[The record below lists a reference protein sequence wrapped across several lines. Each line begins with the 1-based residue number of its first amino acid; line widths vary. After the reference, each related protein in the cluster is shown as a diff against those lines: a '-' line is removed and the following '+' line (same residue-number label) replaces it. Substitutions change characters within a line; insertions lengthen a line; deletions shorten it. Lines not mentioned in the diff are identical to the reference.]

1 MTELEQRPVLVK
13 QEIAEP
19 SVPNRLLKSLLDAT
33 RKQVQAATTM
43 VDGPNYKPSGVL
55 AADAA
60 AKGLTAQTNYAEP
73 VDSCNPPA
81 NANQRL
87 YTFENHDDIQSTI
100 RLDNARFYTLGRSK
114 ACDIRVD
121 HDTVADLHGVLQYRK
136 VDDAVKIYL
145 IDLSS
150 PTGVLVNGTRAPS
163 ASFVELLNQDVIKL
177 GSSETEFIFIDGNA

>member
-13 QEIAEP
+13 HEMTEP
-19 SVPNRLLKSLLDAT
+19 SAPIRLLKSVYDAT
-33 RKQVQAATTM
+33 RKQLQAATTM
-43 VDGPNYKPSGVL
+43 VDGPNFKPSGIL

-60 AKGLTAQTNYAEP
+60 AKGLAAQTNYTEP
-73 VDSCNPPA
+73 VDSCDPLS

-121 HDTVADLHGVLQYRK
+121 HDSVADLHGVLQYRK
-136 VDDAVKIYL
+136 VDDVVKIYL

-150 PTGVLVNGTRAPS
+150 PAGISVNGTRAPS
-163 ASFVELLNQDVIKL
+163 ASFIELLNQDVIKL